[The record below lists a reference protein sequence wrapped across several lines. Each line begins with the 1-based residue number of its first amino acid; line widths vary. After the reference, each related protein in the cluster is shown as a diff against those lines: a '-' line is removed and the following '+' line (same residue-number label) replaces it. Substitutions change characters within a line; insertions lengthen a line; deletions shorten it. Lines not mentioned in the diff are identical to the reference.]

1 MTSGEWQSLCVP
13 CRCHALLIGEFFDTK
28 KETETSGHAAAHSH
42 GSPPLPPGGRA
53 FAQEPETLEGLVERI
68 PYDEAELPITD
79 NCILRPLSERAGC
92 DFSAA
97 AE

>member
-1 MTSGEWQSLCVP
+1 M
-13 CRCHALLIGEFFDTK
+13 RRK
-28 KETETSGHAAAHSH
+28 KRKPAAT
-42 GSPPLPPGGRA
+42 PLPTVTGAHRLPLA
-53 FAQEPETLEGLVERI
+53 AVLFTQEPETLAGLAERI

-79 NCILRPLSERAGC
+79 NRILWPLSERAGC